1 MIGLNQ
7 FIKDQDETLGNE
19 ETGLGA
25 CASQRDHFERLHNA
39 NTGVEVDEEV
49 VGSVGLNPLQII

>member
-19 ETGLGA
+19 ETGLG
-25 CASQRDHFERLHNA
+25 ASQRDHFERLHNA